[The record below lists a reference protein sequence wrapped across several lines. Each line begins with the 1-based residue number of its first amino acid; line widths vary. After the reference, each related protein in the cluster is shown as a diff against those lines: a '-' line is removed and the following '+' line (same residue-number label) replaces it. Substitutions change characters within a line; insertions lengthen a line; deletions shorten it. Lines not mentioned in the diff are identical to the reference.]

1 MEAQAVGLALAMGL
15 NPIVQ
20 SVKPSGPLRA
30 LPWLARFPGVPAVAG
45 DPLEPPYPTI
55 AITCG
60 RRHAGA
66 SIALKRLSAGETY
79 TIHIQDPRIPPS
91 LFDTLVVPDHDPA
104 RGPNVITTT
113 GSLNRISDDLLR
125 REAAVFAAQ
134 VAPLPTPRVV
144 VNLGGDT
151 KQYRIDKARADHIVK
166 DLHGLLENQ
175 RCGLMITT
183 SRRTGKPL
191 MEALAILEDRD
202 DTLLWTGDG
211 PNPYM
216 GFLGLADAIIVT
228 SDSINMVSEA
238 CSTGKPVH
246 IIRMGTEPKRRAMF
260 LETVQRQD
268 LTRAFEGKVE
278 FWSPP
283 PLRETERVAE
293 RLVVQLKSAGI
304 LG

>member
-1 MEAQAVGLALAMGL
+1 MEAQAVGLARAMSL
-15 NPIVQ
+15 HPIVKP
-20 SVKPSGPLRA
+20 VKPSGPLRA
-30 LPWLARFPGVPAVAG
+30 FPWLARFPGVPAVASE
-45 DPLEPPYPTI
+45 PLEPPYPTI

-66 SIALKRLSAGETY
+66 SIAIKRLSGGKTY
-79 TIHIQDPRIPPS
+79 TIHIQDPRVPPS
-91 LFDTLVVPDHDPA
+91 LFDALVVPDHDPA

-113 GSLNRISDDLLR
+113 GSLNRISDDHLR
-125 REAAVFAAQ
+125 REAAIFAAQ
-134 VAPLPTPRVV
+134 VAPLPTPRVA

-151 KQYRIDKARADHIVK
+151 RQYRIDKVQADHIVE
-166 DLHGLLENQ
+166 DLSSLLNSQ
-175 RCGLMITT
+175 HCGLMITT

-191 MEALAILEDRD
+191 MEALAILANRV

-216 GFLGLADAIIVT
+216 GFLGLTDAIIVT

-246 IIRMGTEPKRRAMF
+246 IIRMGTEPRRRAKF
-260 LETVQRQD
+260 LEAVQRED
-268 LTRAFEGKVE
+268 LARAFEGKVE
-278 FWSPP
+278 FWSPA

-293 RLVVQLKSAGI
+293 RLVAQLRSAGI
-304 LG
+304 LP